1 MHQIQGIPSKVSTYV
16 CTICSYFRIVEIQGV
31 WQRPAA
37 TWIAH
42 SLAIINAI
50 KVKFIIKLYVAN
62 MYKQLL
68 IDNRKYLQI

>member
-1 MHQIQGIPSKVSTYV
+1 MHQIQGIPSKVSTYI
-16 CTICSYFRIVEIQGV
+16 CTTCSYFRIVEIQGS

-62 MYKQLL
+62 SKQLL
-68 IDNRKYLQI
+68 IDNRKYLHI